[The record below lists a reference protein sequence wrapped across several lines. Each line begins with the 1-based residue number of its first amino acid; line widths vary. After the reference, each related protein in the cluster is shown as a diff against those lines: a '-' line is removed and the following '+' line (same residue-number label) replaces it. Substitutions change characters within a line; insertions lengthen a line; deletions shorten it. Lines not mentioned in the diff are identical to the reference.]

1 MNGPHLAT
9 QLVLLLSA
17 VPVFLYVSVSAVG
30 VEVVGKTG
38 AQQKKQKKPKNVSF
52 WDWEMSRKGWEMVVS
67 HSEKELLKNKYTNY

>member
-1 MNGPHLAT
+1 MMNGPHLAT

-38 AQQKKQKKPKNVSF
+38 AQQKKKKT
-52 WDWEMSRKGWEMVVS
+52 RK
-67 HSEKELLKNKYTNY
+67 T